1 MKTTGFGFQVS
12 KRLSTK
18 TGHLMNQTTVTST
31 NTVLLWIFTEDING
45 PMIIVRKTGTSSVK
59 LLWQIKLMVK
69 SLENKMLVMFGL
81 IDSIYFLLNFLYLV
95 NRRKL

>member
-1 MKTTGFGFQVS
+1 
-12 KRLSTK
+12 
-18 TGHLMNQTTVTST
+18 
-31 NTVLLWIFTEDING
+31 
-45 PMIIVRKTGTSSVK
+45 VK